1 MAVVKISS
9 AEQFNSLLTSSRFVV
24 ADCKS
29 KSHRAPRMSIPSSPA
44 LLSTPQRRDIR
55 ASGPITNTNISSN
68 IVYADWCGPCK
79 AIAPVYDSLA
89 SQLSRPNHI
98 TFTKINGDEQ
108 QQLAQAYGVRAYVTT
123 PLYPLNLLKESTEPH
138 NPAPANLETRY
149 PTFIVF
155 ENGNKKQTVAG
166 ADPRK
171 LNEVIQ
177 TLASEATKS
186 DASGTAESS
195 SSGIWSGATPAK
207 GYSDVTDQVE
217 IKGLELLNRD
227 TERGEAR
234 VLFDKNKPSGLSG
247 KGKGKAES
255 KSDWVESDTDEQLML
270 YIPFNSTLKVHS
282 LHITS
287 FADADVDE
295 NDDEVPMRPKT
306 VSLYTNRSH
315 VLGFDEAED
324 IPAVQ
329 TVEIKAEDWDAKT
342 GTAKVDLR
350 FVKFQNVTSLV
361 VFFVDG
367 DGKSEKLRVDR
378 VRIIGDAGEKRD
390 MGKLEKI
397 GDEPGE

>member
-24 ADCKS
+24 ADF
-29 KSHRAPRMSIPSSPA
+29 
-44 LLSTPQRRDIR
+44 
-55 ASGPITNTNISSN
+55 
-68 IVYADWCGPCK
+68 YADWCGPCK

-108 QQLAQAYGVRAYVTT
+108 QQLAQAYGVRAY
-123 PLYPLNLLKESTEPH
+123 
-138 NPAPANLETRY
+138 

-186 DASGTAESS
+186 DATGTAESS
-195 SSGIWSGATPAK
+195 SSGVWSGATPAK

-234 VLFDKNKPSGLSG
+234 VLFDKSKPSGLSG

-270 YIPFNSTLKVHS
+270 YIPFNATLKVHS

-287 FADADVDE
+287 FAEADED
-295 NDDEVPMRPKT
+295 DDEVPMRPKT

-367 DGKSEKLRVDR
+367 DGDSEKLRVDR